1 MSLVEENQGT
11 NQIPG
16 IVAIMWRVHQPPMYA
31 DVCLAAS
38 KIRECCP
45 IKVSA
50 YHACHGTFLR
60 SNGGIDIEYLQSY
73 QAFFVNMA
81 FPILKQ
87 FGRLR
92 YYRAHY
98 GTPMECQYSLLTH
111 YGCPSDCFPL
121 MREGDSTNIGNM
133 NENNAPT
140 AATGDRQKQLGTTA
154 APLFHIRYAQDWM
167 VERIQIDA
175 EKKRTMIATM
185 GIQPPSTTTT
195 TESRFLLTQPAASSY
210 TSKYNSSN
218 YDGANKN
225 INNATMKRRRLS
237 SITVSS
243 MRMSMGIGTD
253 IGWDQSMASIFHQVM
268 MDEEEY
274 GNNTNTN
281 ISDSLRD
288 DLLQDSIGII
298 EGLEVND
305 APRDPNNRLGSINSG
320 DLKMF
325 TSMMA
330 WDEEEEEDGS
340 SSNTENSDGYQAID
354 TMMGG
359 MLNPLPINTTTTTAT
374 TPMMQGYTDGK
385 SNATNSTNNT
395 AIKTRGN
402 GDGVLCI
409 PLQDTTEQDVLLGRG
424 RPLQKHAGNL
434 KLRQLISDRMEEYER
449 SNKHKKT
456 EIAETIVQR
465 IYQDGGRFLKQ
476 ADHNK
481 TLWEEVDDEPARLKV
496 SYTFRTMRKMN
507 KKAAQQAAGQ

>member
-98 GTPMECQYSLLTH
+98 GTPMECQYSLLTQ

-434 KLRQLISDRMEEYER
+434 KLRQLISNRMEEYER
-449 SNKHKKT
+449 SKYHEKT
-456 EIAETIVQR
+456 EITETIVTR
-465 IYQDGGRFLKQ
+465 ICQDGGRFLKQ